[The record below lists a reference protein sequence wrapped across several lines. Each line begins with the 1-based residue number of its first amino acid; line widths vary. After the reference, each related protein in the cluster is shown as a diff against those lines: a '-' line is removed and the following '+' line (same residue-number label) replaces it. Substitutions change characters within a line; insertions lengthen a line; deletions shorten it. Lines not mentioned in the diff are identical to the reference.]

1 MKKTKKIKKIA
12 KTAKI
17 AKIAKIEE
25 IKIKQMNYMKKD
37 KRTLHLL
44 TMPSFLILIVLT
56 VVPLVFSLG
65 ISLFDYNLTSAQN
78 IRFTGIS
85 NFIRAFSDEYFT
97 SALIITLIQVVAT
110 VVGQMV
116 LGMLIALLLSR
127 EFKGV
132 KLLRSLYIVPMMIT
146 PIVSGIM
153 WRMMFNADLGIV
165 NYLLGKAGV
174 PPVNWLGSPGTALA
188 TIIITDIWLSTPFVT
203 MILLAGI
210 QAISN
215 DYYDAAA
222 MDGVNAVQK
231 FFYITLPL
239 TKPMVLLALLF
250 RIMDAIRRYDTIM
263 AMTAG
268 GPGTATQ
275 TLNIYAYYQGFSY
288 FNIGY
293 SSALSMILLVTIF
306 IISILLLRKIRRE

>member
-1 MKKTKKIKKIA
+1 MKTK
-12 KTAKI
+12 TT
-17 AKIAKIEE
+17 
-25 IKIKQMNYMKKD
+25 KIKQPNYKKKD
-37 KRTLHLL
+37 KRTLFFL
-44 TMPSFLILIVLT
+44 TMPSFVTLFILT

-65 ISLFDYNLTSAQN
+65 ISLFDYNITNAQN
-78 IRFTGIS
+78 IKFVGLA
-85 NFIRAFSDEYFT
+85 NFFRAVKDDYFT
-97 SALIITLIQVVAT
+97 SAIMITVIQVVAT

-127 EFKGV
+127 EFKGA
-132 KLLRSLYIVPMMIT
+132 KIMRSLYIIPMMIT
-146 PIVSGIM
+146 PVVSGIM

-165 NYLLGKAGV
+165 NYMLGKLGV
-174 PPVNWLGSPGTALA
+174 PAINWLGSPSTALA

-222 MDGVNAVQK
+222 MDGVNTLQK

-250 RIMDAIRRYDTIM
+250 RIMDAIRRYDSIM

-268 GPGTATQ
+268 GPGIATQ

-293 SSALSMILLVTIF
+293 SSALSMILLVVIF
-306 IISILLLRKIRRE
+306 VISIILLGKIRKAE

>member
-1 MKKTKKIKKIA
+1 MKIKTKKIKLP
-12 KTAKI
+12 
-17 AKIAKIEE
+17 
-25 IKIKQMNYMKKD
+25 NYKRKD
-37 KRTLHLL
+37 KRTLFFL
-44 TMPSFLILIVLT
+44 TMPSFVILFILT

-65 ISLFDYNLTSAQN
+65 ISMFDYNITNAKN
-78 IRFTGIS
+78 IKFVGLA
-85 NFIRAFSDEYFT
+85 NFIRAVRDNYFT
-97 SALIITLIQVVAT
+97 SAILVTVIQVAAT
-110 VVGQMV
+110 VAGQMV

-127 EFKGV
+127 EFKGA
-132 KLLRSLYIVPMMIT
+132 KIMRSLYIIPMMIT
-146 PIVSGIM
+146 PVVSGIM

-165 NYLLGKAGV
+165 NYMLGKLGV
-174 PPVNWLGSPGTALA
+174 PSINWLGSPGTALA

-222 MDGVNAVQK
+222 MDGVNTLQK
-231 FFYITLPL
+231 FCYITLPL

-250 RIMDAIRRYDTIM
+250 RIMDAIRRYDSIM

-268 GPGTATQ
+268 GPGISTQ

-293 SSALSMILLVTIF
+293 SSALSMILL
-306 IISILLLRKIRRE
+306 ISIFVISIILLKKIRKAG

>member
-1 MKKTKKIKKIA
+1 MKTNKLTKT
-12 KTAKI
+12 
-17 AKIAKIEE
+17 
-25 IKIKQMNYMKKD
+25 NYRKRD
-37 KRTLHLL
+37 KRSLFYL
-44 TMPSFLILIVLT
+44 TMPSFITLFVLT
-56 VVPLVFSLG
+56 VVPLVFSMG
-65 ISLFDYNLTSAQN
+65 ISLFDYNITSMQN
-78 IRFTGIS
+78 IKFVGFS
-85 NFIRAFSDEYFT
+85 NFIRAFQDEYFR
-97 SALIITLIQVVAT
+97 SAIKITVIQVVVT
-110 VVGQMV
+110 VVGQMT
-116 LGMLIALLLSR
+116 LGMLAALLLSR

-132 KLLRSLYIVPMMIT
+132 KLMRALYIIPMMIT

-165 NYLLGKAGV
+165 NYMLGKLGIPA
-174 PPVNWLGSPGTALA
+174 VNWLGDPHTALF

-210 QAISN
+210 QSISN

-222 MDGVNAVQK
+222 MDGVNVLQK

-250 RIMDAIRRYDTIM
+250 RIMDAIRRYDSIM

-268 GPGTATQ
+268 GPGIATQ
-275 TLNIYAYYQGFSY
+275 TLNIYAYYQGFNY

-293 SSALSMILLVTIF
+293 SSALSMILLIIIF
-306 IISILLLRKIRRE
+306 IISIILLRKIRGNK

>member
-1 MKKTKKIKKIA
+1 MKTKKRIKSNYRKRD
-12 KTAKI
+12 
-17 AKIAKIEE
+17 
-25 IKIKQMNYMKKD
+25 KQ
-37 KRTLHLL
+37 TLFCL
-44 TMPSFLILIVLT
+44 TMPSFVILFILT
-56 VVPLVFSLG
+56 VVPLVFSMG
-65 ISLFDYNLTSAQN
+65 ISLFNYNITDMQN
-78 IRFTGIS
+78 VKFVGFA
-85 NFIRAFSDEYFT
+85 NFIRAFKDEYFR
-97 SALIITLIQVVAT
+97 SAIKITVIQVAAT
-110 VVGQMV
+110 VVGQMT
-116 LGMLIALLLSR
+116 LGMLAALLLSR

-132 KLLRSLYIVPMMIT
+132 KIMRALYIIPMMIT

-165 NYLLGKAGV
+165 NYMLGKVGISA
-174 PPVNWLGSPGTALA
+174 VNWLGNPHTALI
-188 TIIITDIWLSTPFVT
+188 TIIVTDIWLSTPFVT

-210 QAISN
+210 QSISN

-222 MDGVNAVQK
+222 MDGVNVLQK

-250 RIMDAIRRYDTIM
+250 RIMDAIRRYDSIM

-268 GPGTATQ
+268 GPGIATQ

-293 SSALSMILLVTIF
+293 SSALSVILLVIIF
-306 IISILLLRKIRRE
+306 IISIILLRKIRGNRGN

>member
-1 MKKTKKIKKIA
+1 MKTKTNKPKYKKR
-12 KTAKI
+12 
-17 AKIAKIEE
+17 
-25 IKIKQMNYMKKD
+25 D
-37 KRTLHLL
+37 KRTLFLL
-44 TMPSFLILIVLT
+44 TMPSFVTLFVLT

-65 ISLFDYNLTSAQN
+65 ISLFDYNITN
-78 IRFTGIS
+78 TGNMKFVGLA
-85 NFIRAFSDEYFT
+85 NFIRALKDDYFI
-97 SALIITLIQVVAT
+97 SAIGITVIQVVAT

-127 EFKGV
+127 EFKGA
-132 KLLRSLYIVPMMIT
+132 KIMRSLYIIPMMIT
-146 PIVSGIM
+146 PVVSGIM

-165 NYLLGKAGV
+165 NYMLGKLGV
-174 PPVNWLGSPGTALA
+174 PAINWLGSPSTALA

-222 MDGVNAVQK
+222 MDGVNTLQK

-250 RIMDAIRRYDTIM
+250 RIMDAIRRYDSIM

-268 GPGTATQ
+268 GPGIATQ

-306 IISILLLRKIRRE
+306 VISIVLLRKIRKAE

>member
-1 MKKTKKIKKIA
+1 MKIHKINTNKSDFRKR
-12 KTAKI
+12 
-17 AKIAKIEE
+17 
-25 IKIKQMNYMKKD
+25 D
-37 KRTLHLL
+37 KRTLHFL
-44 TMPSFLILIVLT
+44 TLPSFLTLFVLT

-65 ISLFDYNLTSAQN
+65 ISMFDYNITNTQN
-78 IRFTGIS
+78 IRFVGFS
-85 NFIRAFSDEYFT
+85 NFIRALKDDYFT
-97 SALIITLIQVVAT
+97 SAIVITVIQVVST

-116 LGMLIALLLSR
+116 LGMLVALLLSR
-127 EFKGV
+127 EFRGA
-132 KLLRSLYIVPMMIT
+132 KLMRSLYIIPMMIT

-153 WRMMFNADLGIV
+153 WRMMFNADLGII
-165 NYLLGKAGV
+165 NYMLGKLGV
-174 PPVNWLGSPGTALA
+174 SAINWLGSPNTALA

-222 MDGVNAVQK
+222 MDGVNTLQR

-239 TKPMVLLALLF
+239 CKPMVLLALLF
-250 RIMDAIRRYDTIM
+250 RIMDAIRRYDSIM

-268 GPGTATQ
+268 GPGIATQ
-275 TLNIYAYYQGFSY
+275 TLNIYVYYQGFSY

-306 IISILLLRKIRRE
+306 IISIILLGKIRKEQ

>member
-1 MKKTKKIKKIA
+1 MI
-12 KTAKI
+12 
-17 AKIAKIEE
+17 
-25 IKIKQMNYMKKD
+25 
-37 KRTLHLL
+37 
-44 TMPSFLILIVLT
+44 T
-56 VVPLVFSLG
+56 V
-65 ISLFDYNLTSAQN
+65 
-78 IRFTGIS
+78 
-85 NFIRAFSDEYFT
+85 
-97 SALIITLIQVVAT
+97 IQVVST

-116 LGMLIALLLSR
+116 LGMLVALLLSR
-127 EFKGV
+127 EFRGA
-132 KLLRSLYIVPMMIT
+132 KLMRSLYIIPMMIT

-153 WRMMFNADLGIV
+153 WRMMFNADLGII
-165 NYLLGKAGV
+165 NYMLGKLGV
-174 PPVNWLGSPGTALA
+174 SAINWLGSPNTALA

-222 MDGVNAVQK
+222 MDGVNTLQR

-239 TKPMVLLALLF
+239 CKPMVLLALLF
-250 RIMDAIRRYDTIM
+250 RIMDAIRRYDSIM

-268 GPGTATQ
+268 GPGIATQ

-306 IISILLLRKIRRE
+306 IISIILLGKIRKEQ